1 MIYDIYIYIHICIHY
16 IIYVVYSC
24 KTDSPNRTLFHDVQK
39 ALRHRFAK
47 ETAKLRATKRL
58 SGRDDALR

>member
-1 MIYDIYIYIHICIHY
+1 MIYDIYIYICIHY